1 MKNIFTL
8 VAFVLVLTSCKENTF
23 EKDVLKHQYKQ
34 NLQFQ
39 DKDKSPLTKEAFEH
53 FTALEFYTID
63 EKFSVE
69 ATLTR
74 TPDALVFEMPTT
86 TTRKPLYKQ
95 YGILT
100 FTIEGEKQELELY
113 QSQDFN
119 RDPMYKDFLFLPF
132 TDKTSGQGSYGG
144 GRYID
149 MLTTDEKDGK
159 IIIDFN
165 KAYNPYCAYN
175 GRFSCP
181 ITPKQNHV
189 TVAIKAGVK
198 AYDDH

>member
-1 MKNIFTL
+1 MKSIFSLLTL
-8 VAFVLVLTSCKENTF
+8 VFLFISCQENTF
-23 EKDVLKHQYKQ
+23 EKDVLKHQYEQ

-39 DKDKSPLTKEAFEH
+39 NKEKSPLTAEAFEK

-63 EKFSVE
+63 ERFKVE
-69 ATLTR
+69 ALLTR

-100 FTIEGEKQELELY
+100 FTIGGEKQELELY
-113 QSQDFN
+113 QSQNFN
-119 RDPMYKDFLFLPF
+119 RDPMYKDYLFLPF

-149 MLTTDEKDGK
+149 LLLTDEKDGK

-165 KAYNPYCAYN
+165 KAYNPYCAYS
-175 GRFSCP
+175 GRYSCP
-181 ITPKQNHV
+181 ITPKQNHL
-189 TVAIKAGVK
+189 TVAVKAGVK
-198 AYDDH
+198 AYENH